1 MSVAFVV
8 ETKAGEARWQ
18 VLWVERDLQHDTDI
32 WAQGNCPSTHLQHPT
47 CYVAHGLGPTP
58 DLASPHRYAYKAQ
71 P

>member
-1 MSVAFVV
+1 MV
-8 ETKAGEARWQ
+8 
-18 VLWVERDLQHDTDI
+18 WVERDLQHDTDI

-47 CYVAHGLGPTP
+47 YYVAHGLGPTP